1 MSTER
6 NMAVDLIERAVT
18 TTGGPMSPA
27 VAAVAPPPASLSVQE
42 STDLDSGWRGTTG
55 HRRWWRIRCS
65 DVVDRERCLT
75 VLVDRGRVVLVGPP
89 GETAVLSADQLV
101 QLRAALRE
109 AAEQAER

>member
-1 MSTER
+1 M
-6 NMAVDLIERAVT
+6 DLIERAVT
-18 TTGGPMSPA
+18 TTGGPAARAVATAPSPA
-27 VAAVAPPPASLSVQE
+27 PTTVQE
-42 STDLDSGWRGTTG
+42 STDLDSGWRGSTG
-55 HRRWWRIRCS
+55 QRRWWRIRCS

-75 VLVDRGRVVLVGPP
+75 VLVDQGRVVLVGPP

>member
-1 MSTER
+1 ME
-6 NMAVDLIERAVT
+6 LIERAVT
-18 TTGGPMSPA
+18 TPGGS
-27 VAAVAPPPASLSVQE
+27 AAPVGAAAAPPAPLAVRE
-42 STDLDSGWRGTTG
+42 STDLDPGWRGTTG

-75 VLVDRGRVVLVGPP
+75 VVVDRGRVVLVGPP
-89 GETAVLSADQLV
+89 GETAVLSADQLG

>member
-1 MSTER
+1 MELVER
-6 NMAVDLIERAVT
+6 TRS
-18 TTGGPMSPA
+18 TTGGHAPA
-27 VAAVAPPPASLSVQE
+27 TAAPVPPLAPVSVQGL
-42 STDLDSGWRGTTG
+42 SDHGSGWRGTTG
-55 HRRWWRIRCS
+55 QRHWWRVRCS

>member
-1 MSTER
+1 M
-6 NMAVDLIERAVT
+6 DLIERAVT
-18 TTGGPMSPA
+18 TTGGPAAPA
-27 VAAVAPPPASLSVQE
+27 VATTDGSSPPPSVQE

-75 VLVDRGRVVLVGPP
+75 VMVDQGRVVLVGPP

>member
-1 MSTER
+1 M
-6 NMAVDLIERAVT
+6 ERAERVT
-18 TTGGPMSPA
+18 TTMTAMGGVARAAATTAPA
-27 VAAVAPPPASLSVQE
+27 PVPVREPA
-42 STDLDSGWRGTTG
+42 DPGSGWRGTTG
-55 HRRWWRIRCS
+55 QRHWWRVRCS

>member
-1 MSTER
+1 M
-6 NMAVDLIERAVT
+6 DLIERAVT
-18 TTGGPMSPA
+18 TTGGPAAPA
-27 VAAVAPPPASLSVQE
+27 VTTVDSTPASLSIQE
-42 STDLDSGWRGTTG
+42 STDLGSGWRGTTG
-55 HRRWWRIRCS
+55 QRRWWRIRCS

-75 VLVDRGRVVLVGPP
+75 VLVDQGRVVLVGPP

>member
-1 MSTER
+1 MV
-6 NMAVDLIERAVT
+6 VDLIERAVT
-18 TTGGPMSPA
+18 TPGGPAAPA
-27 VAAVAPPPASLSVQE
+27 VATPPSPATLSVRE
-42 STDLDSGWRGTTG
+42 STDLGSGWRGTTG
-55 HRRWWRIRCS
+55 QRRWWRIRCS

-75 VLVDRGRVVLVGPP
+75 VMVDRGRVVLVGPP

>member
-1 MSTER
+1 M
-6 NMAVDLIERAVT
+6 
-18 TTGGPMSPA
+18 
-27 VAAVAPPPASLSVQE
+27 
-42 STDLDSGWRGTTG
+42 
-55 HRRWWRIRCS
+55 
-65 DVVDRERCLT
+65 VDRDRCLT

>member
-1 MSTER
+1 M
-6 NMAVDLIERAVT
+6 DLIERAVT
-18 TTGGPMSPA
+18 TTSSGPSEPA
-27 VAAVAPPPASLSVQE
+27 VTTGNSSSSLSVQE
-42 STDLDSGWRGTTG
+42 SSDLGSGWRGSTG
-55 HRRWWRIRCS
+55 QRRWWRIRCS

-75 VLVDRGRVVLVGPP
+75 VVVERDRVVLVGPP

>member
-1 MSTER
+1 MELVER
-6 NMAVDLIERAVT
+6 TGT
-18 TTGGPMSPA
+18 TTGRSARAATTTVPAPAPMS
-27 VAAVAPPPASLSVQE
+27 VQGP
-42 STDLDSGWRGTTG
+42 TDLGSGWRGTTG
-55 HRRWWRIRCS
+55 QRHWWRVRCS

-75 VLVDRGRVVLVGPP
+75 VMVDRGRVVLVGPP

>member
-1 MSTER
+1 MV
-6 NMAVDLIERAVT
+6 VDLIERAVT
-18 TTGGPMSPA
+18 TTGGPAAPAIATTASSPA
-27 VAAVAPPPASLSVQE
+27 PLSVQE

-55 HRRWWRIRCS
+55 QRRWWRIRCS

-75 VLVDRGRVVLVGPP
+75 VMVDRGRVVLVGPP

>member
-1 MSTER
+1 M
-6 NMAVDLIERAVT
+6 DLIERAV
-18 TTGGPMSPA
+18 PA
-27 VAAVAPPPASLSVQE
+27 VPASAVATAVSPSAPLSVRE
-42 STDLDSGWRGTTG
+42 STDLDSGWRGSTG
-55 HRRWWRIRCS
+55 QRRSWRIRCS

>member
-1 MSTER
+1 
-6 NMAVDLIERAVT
+6 VDLIERAVT
-18 TTGGPMSPA
+18 TTRGGSAEPA
-27 VAAVAPPPASLSVQE
+27 VPTVSPSSSSLTVQE
-42 STDLDSGWRGTTG
+42 SNDLGSGWRGSTG
-55 HRRWWRIRCS
+55 QRRWWRIRCS

-75 VLVDRGRVVLVGPP
+75 VVVDEDRVVLVGPP